1 MADNYVNLS
10 DTGSGADIITAIGI
24 NAILET
30 LTSIES
36 LLIDSEV
43 SLEETSSATDMLSI
57 LAKLPT
63 LTDMAESDSKLAVIS
78 VFPDVGKLIY
88 PVLKTPKFYDGDII
102 EYVGGTEQ
110 RRLGV
115 ALPQYKII
123 LKFASLTESEK
134 DEILISFNFVQ
145 GRKKTLLW
153 IDPVTSDRHYVRFF
167 EDVLNINYFYYQL
180 YNLNEVVLIE
190 TDIDWE
196 I

>member
-10 DTGSGADIITAIGI
+10 DTGSGVEKLLGNFTKLTNDSGLGSEK
-24 NAILET
+24 ILGEFT
-30 LTSIES
+30 K
-36 LLIDSEV
+36 LISDTI
-43 SLEETSSATDMLSI
+43 TSSELLSI

-63 LTDMAESDSKLAVIS
+63 LTDTAESDSKLAVIS

-88 PVLKTPKFYDGDII
+88 PVLKIPKFYDGDII

>member
-10 DTGSGADIITAIGI
+10 DTGVGSEK
-24 NAILET
+24 ILGVFT
-30 LTSIES
+30 K
-36 LLIDSEV
+36 LISDTI
-43 SLEETSSATDMLSI
+43 TSSELLSI

-63 LTDMAESDSKLAVIS
+63 LTDTAESDSKLAVIS

-88 PVLKTPKFYDGDII
+88 PVLKTPKFYDGDVI

-145 GRKKTLLW
+145 GRRKTLLW
-153 IDPVTSDRHYVRFF
+153 IDPVTGDRHYVRFF